1 MLLGISLFTGK
12 CVYLG
17 GLHMVIE
24 FFSEAFSL
32 RENLFKIT
40 ALQMFTKS
48 VIFIRNLLRMGIA

>member
-1 MLLGISLFTGK
+1 
-12 CVYLG
+12 
-17 GLHMVIE
+17 MVIE

-48 VIFIRNLLRMGIA
+48 VIFIRNLLGMGIA